1 MPPDDNAPMIVSD
14 TRRRA
19 ILTGDEQDVHT
30 GWRHLLVCFQRA
42 GKAKRVKQR
51 TNKRERR
58 EGRDEIRR
66 GVA

>member
-1 MPPDDNAPMIVSD
+1 MIVSD

-19 ILTGDEQDVHT
+19 IRSWDEQDAHT
-30 GWRHLLVCFQRA
+30 GWRHVMTRYQRA
-42 GKAKRVKQR
+42 GAAKKVKHY